1 MKLFSIAMFELLFMV
16 IALNNNNNKI
26 ECNHLAE
33 MRVSVKNIDF
43 SLVHNVSTINSSIY
57 KNDQFNSHILY
68 DKISVL
74 QSEFKFE
81 KFYDNI
87 TIIFGKHSSSWILA
101 KRINS
106 NLKDIYVSRNNE
118 AKFTSLN
125 VNFQFNDLLIN
136 PVHQDIVC

>member
-1 MKLFSIAMFELLFMV
+1 MFEMFALLFMV
-16 IALNNNNNKI
+16 IALNKI
-26 ECNHLAE
+26 ECSHLAK
-33 MRVSVKNIDF
+33 MRVSIKNIDF

-57 KNDQFNSHILY
+57 KNDQFDSHILY

-74 QSEFKFE
+74 QSEFKFD

-106 NLKDIYVSRNNE
+106 NLKEIYVSRNNE